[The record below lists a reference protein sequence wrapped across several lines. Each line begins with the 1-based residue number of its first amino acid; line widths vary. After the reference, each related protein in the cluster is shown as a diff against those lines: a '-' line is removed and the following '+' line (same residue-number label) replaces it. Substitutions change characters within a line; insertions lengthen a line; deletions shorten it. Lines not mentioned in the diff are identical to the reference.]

1 MGSEGNAGVVFH
13 LEDSKLAKAAKGY
26 SGRVQ
31 LTAQVIDY
39 DLWQDLVA
47 RFKEGLPLYRG
58 KDIKEQV
65 IEILQED
72 RAALQTESERQI
84 HALRSE
90 LERAR
95 QEISKLRAQLNLAAR
110 PLPPAVAE
118 QTRELEQVAK
128 SLVSGILED
137 TKKE

>member
-1 MGSEGNAGVVFH
+1 MGSEGTAGVVFH
-13 LEDSKLAKAAKGY
+13 LEGSSLAAAASGY

-31 LTAQVIDY
+31 LTAQVTDY
-39 DLWQDLVA
+39 SLWQDLVA
-47 RFKEGLPLYRG
+47 RLKEGLPLYRG

-72 RAALQTESERQI
+72 RASLQTESERQI

-95 QEISKLRAQLNLAAR
+95 QEVSRLRAQLNLAAR

-118 QTRELEQVAK
+118 QARELEQVAK

-137 TKKE
+137 SRKK